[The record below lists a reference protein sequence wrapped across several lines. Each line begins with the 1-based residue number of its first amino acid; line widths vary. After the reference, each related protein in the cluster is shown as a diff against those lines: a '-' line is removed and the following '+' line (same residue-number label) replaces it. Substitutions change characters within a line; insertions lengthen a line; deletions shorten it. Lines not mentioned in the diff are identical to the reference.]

1 MLKRKSQLMK
11 LLVASL
17 AALSLGQA
25 LAEEDYSAEGERRA
39 KLAGKG
45 LLGTTAPQL
54 LIKTLDGKT
63 IDLSQLYGH
72 KPVYIKYWATWCAP
86 CRKQMPGF
94 EALYQ
99 KYGEQIQVIAVNTG
113 LSDDLKSVSAFK
125 DKAGLSM
132 PIAID
137 DGTLARA
144 LNFRVT
150 PQHLLINKRGE
161 FAYVGHED
169 DGNFYRALEQVIAEE
184 APEVAPTASVI
195 ATQIKGYDIGDK
207 LAPISLK
214 SIANQ
219 GFSVPAGN
227 SVGAPATNSASLPST
242 SSDAKET
249 VLVFFAP
256 WCEWYLEQTEPL
268 TSKSCTLV
276 RQMLESHGTD
286 RPDDSDTQWLSVSTN
301 LWTSKEDLTE
311 YQASHGA
318 VGPIIFDADGELF
331 ARFGVTQVPTV
342 ITVDQAGRV
351 TDKVDFR
358 QRGFKE
364 KVTALFSKASFSKP

>member
-1 MLKRKSQLMK
+1 MK

-227 SVGAPATNSASLPST
+227 SVGAPATNSA
-242 SSDAKET
+242 AKET

-256 WCEWYLEQTEPL
+256 WCEWYLAQTEPQ

-286 RPDDSDTQWLSVSTN
+286 RPDDSHTQWLSVSTN

-311 YQASHGA
+311 YQAGHGA

-358 QRGFKE
+358 QPDFKE